1 MAELKD
7 LERTASIDKTDFA
20 IAKTADT
27 DIHSLEYQEYLTLS
41 EHFTGK
47 TLDRLHR
54 KIDWHVLP
62 PLMVIYMMTYVDRS
76 NVGNAK
82 LFGAQSD
89 LGMNATDWNIGLS
102 LLFIS
107 FALFAPFSAAIAN
120 KYSPRIYLTVVFFG
134 CGASIIAAGCVANK
148 AGWYALRLVLG
159 LFEAG
164 VPGVSFYVLAIWYT
178 PGVYASRS
186 SWFYLAATV
195 SGAISG
201 LLAYGIGQLDHHWGY
216 RGWRWIY
223 VLEGFISVML
233 AIILAFF
240 LQTNPER
247 AKKWLDEKER
257 RFIML
262 RSKFEYGSDKGG
274 NSSIF
279 DVKAYA
285 SAFKSPHFS
294 IIAFGH
300 LSFATGI
307 YAFQFTLPTIIAN
320 MGYKAAAAQGLSAPP
335 YIAAVFSVWICGYFS
350 DKYKQRTVM
359 VMIPSAVAIIGL
371 IMCWTTAGHHN
382 LVAVT
387 YTGCMIACIGF
398 YPLTPMYF
406 TFYALNNA
414 GASKRAAALGGSM
427 FFGQAGGVLGSN
439 IYLASQAPKYPVGF
453 GISAGLLTFGNLIVP
468 ALYYLWVG
476 RINASRAAMPEEEI
490 RAKYTPE
497 ELEAMGDRS
506 PLYFYAR

>member
-1 MAELKD
+1 MD
-7 LERTASIDKTDFA
+7 DFTDIERSSSMDKTGYAVDR
-20 IAKTADT
+20 TV
-27 DIHSLEYQEYLTLS
+27 DIDIQSTEYQEYLSLS
-41 EHFTGK
+41 EHFTGEILQK
-47 TLDRLHR
+47 LHR

-82 LFGAQSD
+82 LFGAQAD
-89 LGMNATDWNIGLS
+89 LGMNGTDWNIGLS

-120 KYSPRIYLTVVFFG
+120 KYSTRIFLIVAFFG
-134 CGASIIAAGCVANK
+134 CGISIIAAGCVGNK
-148 AGWYALRLVLG
+148 AGWYAMRLVLG
-159 LFEAG
+159 LAEAG
-164 VPGVSFYVLAIWYT
+164 VPGVSFYVLATWYS

-201 LLAYGIGQLDHHWGY
+201 LLAYGIGQLDGHWGY

-233 AIILAFF
+233 CIFLAFT
-240 LQTNPER
+240 LQTNPATAR
-247 AKKWLDEKER
+247 KWLDERER
-257 RFIML
+257 RFIVL

-274 NSSIF
+274 KSTVF

-285 SAFKSPHFS
+285 SAFKSPHFL

-300 LSFATGI
+300 FSFATGI

-335 YIAAVFSVWICGYFS
+335 YVAAMFSVWICGYFS
-350 DKYKQRTVM
+350 DRYKQRTAM
-359 VMIPSAVAIIGL
+359 VMIPSAIAIVGL
-371 IMCWTTAGHHN
+371 IMCWTTAGHQN

-414 GASKRAAALGGSM
+414 GASKRAAALGGSN

-439 IYLASQAPKYPVGF
+439 IYLANQAPKYPVGF
-453 GISAGLLTFGNLIVP
+453 GISAGLLAFGNLIVP
-468 ALYYLWVG
+468 ALYYIWVG
-476 RINASRAAMPEEEI
+476 RINASRAAMSEEEI
-490 RAKYTPE
+490 RAKYTPQQ
-497 ELEAMGDRS
+497 LEAMGDRS